1 MMTKEENYK
10 QHIKKWQIKGGSIR
24 EYCRENQISYDIF
37 QYWRR
42 KKEYW
47 QNKYNR
53 GDNGNTETHKNSVN
67 KKSPFIPIEIKDT
80 RDIEVIGSVLEI
92 CVNTDGSIMIKI
104 GQTQ

>member
-1 MMTKEENYK
+1 MTKEENYK

-37 QYWRR
+37 QYW
-42 KKEYW
+42 

-53 GDNGNTETHKNSVN
+53 GDNGSTETH

-92 CVNTDGSIMIKI
+92 CVHTDGSVKIKI
-104 GQTQ
+104 GQIQ

>member
-1 MMTKEENYK
+1 MTKEENYK

-47 QNKYNR
+47 QSKYNR
-53 GDNGNTETHKNSVN
+53 GDIGKKNPP
-67 KKSPFIPIEIKDT
+67 KKYSFIPIEIKDT
-80 RDIEVIGSVLEI
+80 QDIEVRDSVLEI
-92 CVNTDGSIMIKI
+92 CIHRDGSVKIKI
-104 GQTQ
+104 GQIQ